1 MDVKQVID
9 CLLTLLRFEMNGA
22 EGCCDIKTIK
32 NSDGLSAL
40 FRLSKKHDLVHLVAD
55 ALDKNG
61 LLIDGSEAKKRF
73 LQERNM
79 AVYRYEQQQYE
90 LDQICAVLQQLK
102 VPFIPL
108 KGALIRTLYP
118 QPWMRTSCDID
129 ILVKEEDLP
138 RAIDAL
144 TTALNYQYGGK
155 NNHDVSL
162 FAESGVHLELHYKLN
177 DSNQGWDSVLG
188 SVWDYAEAEENFRYV
203 LTKEMFYFYHIAHMA
218 GHFKFGGCG
227 VRSVLDLFLLR
238 KYISY
243 NQDALADLLKQG
255 GLTAFNEAVCA
266 LSDYWFGGGNETPLV
281 LELNDFILN
290 AGMYGDVKNRVT
302 IAKVKKGGR
311 LKALFSRVFLPYN
324 KLKFQ
329 YPILQK
335 HKILVPFYQV
345 KRWFNLLDKD
355 RRKQSVYELKAT
367 IQENEE
373 TTERITKLLK
383 HLDI

>member
-90 LDQICAVLQQLK
+90 LDQICAVLQQSK